1 LDAVNAVNGTE
12 DSLTWDAIDW
22 RLHEQAVRRLRG
34 RIFTAVKDGDLA
46 MARNLQKLMLR
57 SWSNT
62 LVSVR
67 RVTQLNAGRA
77 TAGIDGQVALTA
89 VARMT
94 LARRVHATDLRAWKP
109 RPVRRV
115 HIPKAGSSG
124 KLRPLGI
131 PVLADRVLQARV
143 VSALEPEWEARF
155 EPRSYGFRPGRSCQ
169 DAIAALFTTCCG
181 TGAKR
186 LWILDADLSR
196 AFDRI
201 DHDRL
206 LDALG
211 QFPARDLI
219 AAWLK
224 AGVLEPGKGF
234 APTDEG
240 SPQGGIVSPL
250 LMNVALHGLEE
261 AAGVR
266 YQPNGWVKPGS
277 PVLVRYADDFAVCCH
292 SRQQAERVEAVLRR
306 WLEPRGLSF
315 NEDKTR
321 IAHLSEGVDFLGFTL
336 RRFGPKLIIKPSK
349 AAVSKAKGK
358 LAAEMRRLRGANA
371 ATVLGAVAPVV
382 RGWASYYRGVVSKKV
397 FNDLD
402 HHVWALTYKW
412 ARWSHPK
419 KGRRWVVDRYFGRF
433 HPARQDRWV
442 FGDRNSG
449 ACLPKFAWTKIERH
463 VLVQGAASPDDPAL
477 KDYWADRRRKHR
489 PPLGSG
495 TLHLLRKQDGRCAL
509 CGDLLLHAEREPHSP
524 QEWEQWHRAVRKA
537 ITRSAIGQS
546 HSERVSAL
554 NDAPLVHTGCQ
565 RRYSDAAAT
574 ALPT

>member
-12 DSLTWDAIDW
+12 DGLTWDAIDW
-22 RLHEQAVRRLRG
+22 RLHEQVVRRLRG
-34 RIFTAVKDGDLA
+34 RIFTAVRDGDLA

-77 TAGIDGQVALTA
+77 TAGIDGQVALTPE
-89 VARMT
+89 ARMT
-94 LARRVHATDLRAWKP
+94 LARRVHATDMRAWKP

-181 TGAKR
+181 VGAKR

-206 LDALG
+206 LEALG

-234 APTDEG
+234 APTEEG
-240 SPQGGIVSPL
+240 SPQGGIISPL

-277 PVLVRYADDFAVCCH
+277 PVLVRYADLCRARH
-292 SRQQAERVEAVLRR
+292 KSAYAEVRVM
-306 WLEPRGLSF
+306 P
-315 NEDKTR
+315 
-321 IAHLSEGVDFLGFTL
+321 TL
-336 RRFGPKLIIKPSK
+336 ATESLVV
-349 AAVSKAKGK
+349 AVSGF
-358 LAAEMRRLRGANA
+358 L
-371 ATVLGAVAPVV
+371 
-382 RGWASYYRGVVSKKV
+382 
-397 FNDLD
+397 
-402 HHVWALTYKW
+402 
-412 ARWSHPK
+412 
-419 KGRRWVVDRYFGRF
+419 
-433 HPARQDRWV
+433 
-442 FGDRNSG
+442 
-449 ACLPKFAWTKIERH
+449 
-463 VLVQGAASPDDPAL
+463 
-477 KDYWADRRRKHR
+477 
-489 PPLGSG
+489 
-495 TLHLLRKQDGRCAL
+495 
-509 CGDLLLHAEREPHSP
+509 
-524 QEWEQWHRAVRKA
+524 
-537 ITRSAIGQS
+537 
-546 HSERVSAL
+546 VSA
-554 NDAPLVHTGCQ
+554 
-565 RRYSDAAAT
+565 
-574 ALPT
+574 